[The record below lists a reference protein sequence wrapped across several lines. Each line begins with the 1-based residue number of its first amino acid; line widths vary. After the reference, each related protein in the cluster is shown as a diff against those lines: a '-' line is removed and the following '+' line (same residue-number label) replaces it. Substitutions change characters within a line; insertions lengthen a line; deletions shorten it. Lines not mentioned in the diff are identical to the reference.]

1 MRILFVLFAAMSASS
16 IPSNRLSD
24 ETRDDWDICV
34 CSKSL
39 SFLGYFWE
47 YFIYTNFLNKKILFF
62 LHKKVCFFY
71 TKIFFFYTKI
81 FSFFYTNLLYHNFLL
96 FLHLFQ
102 GQLQFVKSFFRQKFT
117 LSKFL
122 SSKILSSK
130 VFFVKIFRQKW
141 CLSSKKLSF
150 VKKGLFCETRC
161 LSSKIQTFY
170 F

>member
-1 MRILFVLFAAMSASS
+1 MEKNLNSNRTIKSNHSLIISIKKFFLQLLVKKKMRILFVLFAAMSASS

-71 TKIFFFYTKI
+71 TKIFFFLPKILFFLHQKFCVFYTKN
-81 FSFFYTNLLYHNFLL
+81 FAFF
-96 FLHLFQ
+96 
-102 GQLQFVKSFFRQKFT
+102 
-117 LSKFL
+117 
-122 SSKILSSK
+122 
-130 VFFVKIFRQKW
+130 
-141 CLSSKKLSF
+141 
-150 VKKGLFCETRC
+150 
-161 LSSKIQTFY
+161 
-170 F
+170 